1 MNLLRLSLNYNLY
14 KHATGEIV
22 FYQKNKEKGQAVF
35 IVNIGRMDLY
45 YTIYKQPVLCYS
57 NIPFIIPSIL
67 LLSFDI
73 QSTA

>member
-1 MNLLRLSLNYNLY
+1 MYFIKKKS
-14 KHATGEIV
+14 
-22 FYQKNKEKGQAVF
+22 KEKGQAVY

-57 NIPFIIPSIL
+57 KIPLIIPSIL